1 MTTFTEGR
9 HAAEFVLS
17 EANHNRSRDNIVVA
31 ASQTIVP
38 GQILVATG
46 VAASMT
52 SSAAADAGNT
62 GNGALTLDVS
72 NPVAA
77 GAQDGVYRAVC
88 IAVATNSGTFEVFDP
103 RGAAVGKVVVGA
115 TFNNQIKFVIADGA
129 TDFVAGDAFS
139 ITVGVEDADLQ
150 YVALTAAG
158 PGAAKVALPLYGATT
173 GVGATQAVSAI
184 TRSAEVNG
192 KTLTWPAGITAAV
205 QAATISALARAGI
218 VVR

>member
-17 EANHNRSRDNIVVA
+17 EANHNRSRDNIVIA

-46 VAASMT
+46 VAASIT

-62 GNGALTLDVS
+62 GNGAITLDGS
-72 NPVAA
+72 NPVAS

-88 IAVATNSGTFEVFDP
+88 IAVAVNGGTFEVFDP
-103 RGAAVGKVVVGA
+103 RGIALGKVAVGA

-129 TDFVAGDAFS
+129 TDFVAGDAFA
-139 ITVGVEDADLQ
+139 ITVGVEDTDLQ
-150 YVALTAAG
+150 YGALTTAG
-158 PGAAKVALPLYGATT
+158 AGAAKVALPLYGATT
-173 GVGATQAVSAI
+173 GASETKGVSAI

-205 QAATISALARAGI
+205 QASVVAALARAGI